1 MSGEITTF
9 KLQLFCINPYTFTAR
24 ARKVIFA
31 FGLSRYEIMAKM
43 ECRFI
48 KRARI
53 EPLLRHRN
61 PGGCVSRLFAKKH
74 WKMVLTLIL
83 IIIVLLLFRW
93 AAIVWG

>member
-1 MSGEITTF
+1 
-9 KLQLFCINPYTFTAR
+9 
-24 ARKVIFA
+24 
-31 FGLSRYEIMAKM
+31 M

-48 KRARI
+48 KKARI